1 MKKICGVMARVYH
14 PFPGLEPLKNKY
26 CLTDFLPHGLVR
38 LNEAF
43 SYCLQDVIVV
53 LRPKGLLPDDEV
65 HEMLLKVTIL
75 I

>member
-1 MKKICGVMARVYH
+1 
-14 PFPGLEPLKNKY
+14 
-26 CLTDFLPHGLVR
+26 VR

-65 HEMLLKVTIL
+65 HEMLLKVTTL
-75 I
+75 IK